1 VAVRRRPEREAPGQH
16 FLRSSRLAAALVRD
30 ADIAPG
36 DLVVDVGAGSGVL
49 TRALADVGARVLAL
63 EVDPALAAHL
73 RRCFAAHTSV
83 TVLDVDALT
92 WDWPNRPFSVVSNL
106 PFAGS
111 GAILARLLHD
121 PRVGLERADL
131 IVQWEFARKHAA
143 VWPAT
148 LRGTYWQAWFEL
160 TIAGRLARSA
170 FSPAPEVD
178 AAVLRIRRRPR
189 PHVSAQDHETYWRFV
204 SEAFR
209 VQAPLEKALRS
220 QLTPREVRRLS
231 AVLGF
236 APGARP
242 RDLDA
247 RQWAEV
253 FAYARGRSSRR
264 PEHDLDRR
272 AATRRR
278 A

>member
-1 VAVRRRPEREAPGQH
+1 M
-16 FLRSSRLAAALVRD
+16 
-30 ADIAPG
+30 
-36 DLVVDVGAGSGVL
+36 VDVGAGRGVL
-49 TRALADVGARVLAL
+49 TRALADAGAQVLAL
-63 EVDPALAAHL
+63 EVDPALAAQL
-73 RRCFAAHTSV
+73 RSCFERRAGV
-83 TVLDVDALT
+83 TVLEVDAHT
-92 WDWPNRPFSVVSNL
+92 WCWPSHPFCVVSNL

-170 FSPAPEVD
+170 FSPSPEVD
-178 AAVLRIRRRPR
+178 AAVMRIRRRPR
-189 PHVSAQDHETYWRFV
+189 AHVSPGDHEAYWQFIA
-204 SEAFR
+204 ETFR

-236 APGARP
+236 APWARP

-253 FAYARGRSSRR
+253 YAYARARSSRR
-264 PEHDLDRR
+264 PEHDFDRR

>member
-1 VAVRRRPEREAPGQH
+1 M
-16 FLRSSRLAAALVRD
+16 
-30 ADIAPG
+30 
-36 DLVVDVGAGSGVL
+36 VDVGAGRGIL
-49 TRALADVGARVLAL
+49 TRALADAGAKVLAL
-63 EVDPALAAHL
+63 EVDPALVAQLRSCFERRAA
-73 RRCFAAHTSV
+73 V
-83 TVLDVDALT
+83 TVLQVDART
-92 WDWPNRPFSVVSNL
+92 WRWPDQPFSVVSNL
-106 PFAGS
+106 PFSGS
-111 GAILARLLHD
+111 GAILAHLLHD

-160 TIAGRLARSA
+160 TIAGRLARNA
-170 FSPAPEVD
+170 FSPPPDVD
-178 AAVLRIRRRPR
+178 AALLGIRRRPR
-189 PHVSAQDHETYWRFV
+189 PRVSPDDHETYWRFIAD
-204 SEAFR
+204 AFR

-220 QLTPREVRRLS
+220 RLTPREVRRLS

-253 FAYARGRSSRR
+253 FAYARRGSSGR

>member
-1 VAVRRRPEREAPGQH
+1 
-16 FLRSSRLAAALVRD
+16 
-30 ADIAPG
+30 
-36 DLVVDVGAGSGVL
+36 VVDVGAGSGVL
-49 TRALADVGARVLAL
+49 TRALADAGAHVLAL
-63 EVDPALAAHL
+63 EVDPALAAQL
-73 RRCFAAHTSV
+73 RHRLAAHASV
-83 TVLDVDALT
+83 TVLEVDART
-92 WDWPNRPFSVVSNL
+92 WRWPDRPFSVVSNL
-106 PFAGS
+106 PFTGS

-121 PRVGLERADL
+121 PRIGLERADL

-170 FSPAPEVD
+170 FSPSPDVD

-189 PHVSAQDHETYWRFV
+189 PRVSPEDHAAYWRFV

-209 VQAPLEKALRS
+209 VQGPLDRALRS

-231 AVLGF
+231 ALLGY
-236 APGARP
+236 APGAGP

-247 RQWAEV
+247 SQWAEV
-253 FAYARGRSSRR
+253 FAYARRRSSGR

-272 AATRRR
+272 AATRRG

>member
-1 VAVRRRPEREAPGQH
+1 M
-16 FLRSSRLAAALVRD
+16 
-30 ADIAPG
+30 
-36 DLVVDVGAGSGVL
+36 VDVGAGRGIL
-49 TRALADVGARVLAL
+49 TRALADVGAHVIAL
-63 EVDPALAAHL
+63 EVDPALAAQL
-73 RRCFAAHTSV
+73 RSCFEPRTGV
-83 TVLDVDALT
+83 TVLEVDART
-92 WDWPNRPFSVVSNL
+92 WRWPSRPFSVLSNL

-189 PHVSAQDHETYWRFV
+189 AHVSPQDHETYWRFL
-204 SEAFR
+204 ADGFR

-236 APGARP
+236 AQGARP
-242 RDLDA
+242 RDLDG

-253 FAYARGRSSRR
+253 YAYARARSSRR

>member
-1 VAVRRRPEREAPGQH
+1 MAVRRRPAREAPGQH

-30 ADIAPG
+30 AGVVPG
-36 DLVVDVGAGSGVL
+36 GLVIDVGAGRGVL
-49 TRALADVGARVLAL
+49 TRALADAGGRVIAL
-63 EVDPALAAHL
+63 EVDPVLAAQL
-73 RRCFAAHTSV
+73 RCRFDPRAGV
-83 TVLDVDALT
+83 TVLEVDART
-92 WDWPNRPFSVVSNL
+92 WRWPGHQFSVVSNL
-106 PFAGS
+106 PFSGS

-131 IVQWEFARKHAA
+131 IVQWEFASKHAA

-170 FSPAPEVD
+170 FSPAPDVD

-189 PHVSAQDHETYWRFV
+189 PHVSPQDHEKYWRFIAD
-204 SEAFR
+204 AFR
-209 VQAPLEKALRS
+209 VQAPLEKALRY

-236 APGARP
+236 AARARP

>member
-1 VAVRRRPEREAPGQH
+1 M
-16 FLRSSRLAAALVRD
+16 
-30 ADIAPG
+30 
-36 DLVVDVGAGSGVL
+36 VDVGAGSGVL
-49 TRALADVGARVLAL
+49 TRALADTGARVIAL
-63 EVDPALAAHL
+63 EVDPALAAQL
-73 RRCFAAHTSV
+73 RGCFEARADI
-83 TVLDVDALT
+83 TVLEVDART
-92 WDWPNRPFSVVSNL
+92 WRWPDQPFSVVSNL

-160 TIAGRLARSA
+160 TITGRLARSA

-178 AAVLRIRRRPR
+178 AAVLRIRRRPLPR
-189 PHVSAQDHETYWRFV
+189 VVPDDHETYWRFV
-204 SEAFR
+204 ANAFR
-209 VQAPLEKALRS
+209 VQAPLERALRS
-220 QLTPREVRRLS
+220 HLTPREVRRLS

-236 APGARP
+236 APAARP

-247 RQWAEV
+247 RQWGEV
-253 FAYARGRSSRR
+253 FAYARRRGSGR
-264 PEHDLDRR
+264 PEHDFDRR